1 MGDMKICKLGF
12 YLKKLLKDF
21 TNPLKYEVADNIL
34 SDELREYY
42 FIFDEKLLLK
52 GGSQDFHFD
61 NEGIPIIP
69 EYIDISDGKEKKFHY
84 FPISIGQY
92 GLAIYHTFLKE
103 DSQENR
109 ERFLKVVKWFSKN
122 QKEDGTWR
130 ASVPVPKFKLEE
142 GWPSSMAQSRGISI
156 LLRGYQLTKNDLY
169 LKQAEKAL
177 DVFERKI
184 EAGGI
189 LDFYKGYP
197 YYEEYPSQPEA
208 PHVLNGMIF
217 ALFGLHE
224 FSRKGNK
231 RSKKIFDEGI
241 VSIESTL
248 NNYDLGFWTK
258 YDVAD
263 EVFNRNI
270 NACTAHYHNIHIKQL
285 EVLYKAT
292 GSEVI
297 NKYLIKWKGY
307 EKSKSNLFKAYFIK
321 LKFLRQILGV
331 NK

>member
-1 MGDMKICKLGF
+1 MNIGKVSF
-12 YLKKLLKDF
+12 YVKKVIKDF
-21 TNPLKYEVADNIL
+21 TNPLKYEVIDNVDDKIL
-34 SDELREYY
+34 KEYY
-42 FIFDEKLLLK
+42 FLFDEKLLLK

-61 NEGIPIIP
+61 GEGIPIIP
-69 EYIDISDGKEKKFHY
+69 EYIDISSGKEKKFHY

-103 DSQENR
+103 ESQENKD
-109 ERFLKVVKWFSKN
+109 RFLKVVKWFSES
-122 QKEDGTWR
+122 QEEDGTWR
-130 ASVPVPKFKLEE
+130 ASVPVPKFKLEA

-156 LLRGYQLTKNDLY
+156 LLRGYQLTDNELY

-177 DVFERKI
+177 DIFERKI
-184 EAGGI
+184 DAGGI
-189 LDFYKGYP
+189 LDFYKGNP

-224 FSRKGNK
+224 FSRLGNK
-231 RSKKIFDEGI
+231 RAKKIFDEGI
-241 VSIESTL
+241 VTIENTL
-248 NNYDLGFWTK
+248 KNYDLGFWTK

-263 EVFNRNI
+263 EVFYGERNI

-285 EVLYKAT
+285 EVLYKTT
-292 GSEVI
+292 GNEVVSQ
-297 NKYLIKWKGY
+297 YLIKWKGY
-307 EKSKSNLFKAYFIK
+307 EKSKLNLLKAYFIK